1 VPCGFSIITKPR
13 PGEIQDVKIT
23 GIPLA
28 NARLAIRLVGA
39 RPRKIPSEPQRR
51 ALTDGRRPFKS
62 KTRVD
67 QSPHAKHPSSRPGW

>member
-1 VPCGFSIITKPR
+1 VSAKPN
-13 PGEIQDVKIT
+13 GDVQDVKIT
-23 GIPLA
+23 GIPLE

-39 RPRKIPSEPQRR
+39 RPRRVLSEAQRR

-67 QSPHAKHPSSRPGW
+67 KSPHGGQPPVLEARVVG